1 MFGSVGDVQ
10 VINCK
15 HLYVKR
21 DTFFDVNDLQRL
33 SFVNIEELVLDEN
46 AFSIRSDRHLRSL
59 EFINVSLTK
68 DSCSLKVYNG
78 NFGIGSCRRGAD
90 TLFEWQHSGNGLG

>member
-15 HLYVKR
+15 HLNVKR
-21 DTFFDVNDLQRL
+21 DTFIDVNDLQRL

-46 AFSIRSDRHLRSL
+46 AFSIRSGRTLRSL
-59 EFINVSLTK
+59 EFRNVSY
-68 DSCSLKVYNG
+68 DHQN
-78 NFGIGSCRRGAD
+78 
-90 TLFEWQHSGNGLG
+90 Q